1 MTGRVRSRRSLAAAG
16 LAVRLGI
23 ARTRIVRL
31 MNGCDP
37 KMRDESF
44 VARAAV
50 GLECAREVRVPDGG
64 LEVVELLATGGSS
77 ELATLDGAMPRA
89 VAHGLA
95 AVLKELG
102 RLPEGDAPARALA
115 GGKRQRRLFGRV
127 REAS

>member
-1 MTGRVRSRRSLAAAG
+1 M
-16 LAVRLGI
+16 
-23 ARTRIVRL
+23 
-31 MNGCDP
+31 
-37 KMRDESF
+37 
-44 VARAAV
+44 
-50 GLECAREVRVPDGG
+50 PDGG

-77 ELATLDGAMPRA
+77 ELAMLDGAMPRA

-127 REAS
+127 WEAS